1 VADLD
6 RLLTRIDKR
15 VAAAQTDLRVGGRAA
30 EWDFKLNAPP
40 DRAEAMEQLIKAG
53 RDATR
58 VATDLMRQAAPAL
71 ADSYDRH
78 FVGLA
83 SKAFDK
89 WPVRTGYS
97 KASIDVTL
105 TQTSPTEVTGALRVR
120 APYAGYI
127 RWRGSQ
133 RYGEV
138 LRQLILE
145 PSDAAVDAML
155 RDAADDLDL
164 G

>member
-1 VADLD
+1 MADLD
-6 RLLTRIDKR
+6 RLLSRIDKR
-15 VAAAQTDLRVGGRAA
+15 VAAAQTDLRVTGRAQ
-30 EWDFKLNAPP
+30 EWDFKLGAPP
-40 DRAEAMEQLIKAG
+40 SRAEAMDQLIKAG

-71 ADSYDRH
+71 AASYDKH
-78 FVGLA
+78 FVGIA

-127 RWRGSQ
+127 RWNKSQ

-145 PSDAAVDAML
+145 PSDAAIEAML
-155 RDAADDLDL
+155 RDAADDLNL